1 MTEPL
6 IIGMRGWEFP
16 AWEGH
21 FYPAELPVDWR
32 FCFYSN
38 RLRSVLL
45 PLDIWP
51 SVDEVE
57 VRRWLGDCDAQFRFV
72 LELPPALTHPA
83 SAAVF
88 DAHWSAFRALIDPL
102 HASTTGL
109 LLRVS
114 ATATPD
120 RDWLAH
126 VLSVL
131 TADKPVCVDLP
142 SDAWRTQPMLTL
154 LADTGAGLCWHADA
168 PVPPHPGGRFM
179 VGLTGGGNAKT
190 LRGHIATL
198 AACQHGDSQAGLF
211 IEAPGSPGMAEEARI
226 IAEILGA

>member
-6 IIGMRGWEFP
+6 LIGMRGWEYP

-21 FYPAELPVDWR
+21 FYPAELPADWR

-45 PLDIWP
+45 PMEIWS
-51 SVDEVE
+51 SVDVVE
-57 VRRWLGDCDAQFRFV
+57 VQRWLGDCDAQFQFV
-72 LELPPALTHPA
+72 LELPPALTRPD
-83 SAAVF
+83 SAASF
-88 DAHWSAFRALIDPL
+88 DTHWAAFRALIDPL

-109 LLRVS
+109 LLRVP
-114 ATATPD
+114 ATTAPD

-126 VLSVL
+126 ALSVL

-142 SDAWRTQPMLTL
+142 SDPWRTQSMALLT
-154 LADTGAGLCWHADA
+154 DTGAGLCWHADA
-168 PVPPHPGGRFM
+168 PAPPHPGGRFM
-179 VGLTGGGNAKT
+179 VGLTSGGNAKV

-198 AACQHGDSQAGLF
+198 AVWQHGDSLAGLF
-211 IEAPGSPGMAEEARI
+211 IEAPGRPGMAEEARI
-226 IAEILGA
+226 IAELLGK